1 MMSVFNADEC
11 SICKTTEDALDNLT
25 GAQLLINHCGHKFC
39 KSCTDRKFSQK
50 SSFVCPVCGSSIK
63 RNTIS
68 EKTLD
73 EIEASEDVKVRRRIN
88 DIYNKEERDFS
99 TLLEYNDY
107 QEEKEDI
114 IYQIVHNID
123 RTAAEARV
131 KAYQKS
137 HVDEI
142 RTRLTQHSESDREMS
157 QRVQRQ
163 RADNQAAVQEV
174 QALDVLSRKVEKE
187 RRRQELQ
194 IRLGERTALS
204 DELVAKQ
211 KEIAAQKHLSNPKN
225 VANYG
230 KGDRAPPAEKRLLST
245 FMQASATGLGGPD
258 QGSSSS
264 LLEPPSASTAPVVVP
279 KVVEQFLQQR
289 PLPKFIPQ
297 APLQVPEDREAAN
310 AFFRGRR
317 EAGGFDPLTSF
328 RKNYME
334 ALDQLQLVAC
344 SATVSGEVR
353 WPYPFGK

>member
-1 MMSVFNADEC
+1 MSTFNVDEC

-25 GAQLLINHCGHKFC
+25 GAQLLINQCGHKFC

-50 SSFVCPVCGSSIK
+50 SSFQCPVCGSSIK

-73 EIEASEDVKVRRRIN
+73 EIEANEDVKVRRRIN

-99 TLLEYNDY
+99 TLREYNDY

-123 RTAAEARV
+123 RAAAEARV
-131 KAYQKS
+131 KAYQQS

-142 RTRLTQHSESDREMS
+142 RTRLAQHSEHDREMS

-194 IRLGERTALS
+194 IRMGERTALS

-211 KEIAAQKHLSNPKN
+211 KELAAQKHLSNTSS
-225 VANYG
+225 VANNDG
-230 KGDRAPPAEKRLLST
+230 IDRPPPAEKRLLST
-245 FMQASATGLGGPD
+245 FMQASATGLGGPG
-258 QGSSSS
+258 QGASS
-264 LLEPPSASTAPVVVP
+264 LLEPPSASSAPVVVP
-279 KVVEQFLQQR
+279 KVAEQFLQQR

-297 APLQVPEDREAAN
+297 VPLQVPEDREAAT

-328 RKNYME
+328 RKNYVE
-334 ALDQLQLVAC
+334 ALDQLQLLAC